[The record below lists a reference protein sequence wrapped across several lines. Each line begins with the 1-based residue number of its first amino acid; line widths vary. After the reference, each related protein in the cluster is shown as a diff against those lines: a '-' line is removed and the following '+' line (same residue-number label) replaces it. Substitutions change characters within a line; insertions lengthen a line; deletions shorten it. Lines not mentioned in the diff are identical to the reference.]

1 MPMNTRFIGDKTVL
15 FYIFIFVFAGG
26 AFAQTADYSYRCQG
40 RVNQDQRKL
49 IILNINVRLGGLTV
63 DGDLNGDALMGSV
76 FGSSESYLKVIAG
89 RRSEFTGNA
98 RDQIHKVTIEI
109 NKPTSSFNLEVLG
122 VNGYSYFLSGSGSC
136 R

>member
-1 MPMNTRFIGDKTVL
+1 MPMNIRVISIKPIL

-26 AFAQTADYSYRCQG
+26 AFAQTADGAYRCQG

-63 DGDLNGDALMGSV
+63 DGDLNGDELVGSV
-76 FGSSESYLKVIAG
+76 FGSSENYLKIIAG

-109 NKPTSSFNLEVLG
+109 NKSTSFFNLEVLG
-122 VNGYSYFLSGSGSC
+122 VNGYSYFLSGSGLC

>member
-1 MPMNTRFIGDKTVL
+1 MNTRFIGDKTVL

>member
-1 MPMNTRFIGDKTVL
+1 MITRFIGDKTVL